1 MINPPAQRALGLLL
15 AFGAG
20 TGLSLYTIFFK
31 QVAGNYPLAA
41 LMLAMFLV
49 ASVVS
54 LPGYLLH
61 LHKQARR
68 GSLKLSHRW
77 DSLALLLGVILSLL
91 AGNFL
96 MAAALGRA
104 APALVHVVHRTEL
117 IFTVLFAA
125 WLLHESFN
133 RWTLVAIAL
142 VFLGLVVMR
151 WNDDL
156 GAGGISWLVVALACS
171 SAACFAIAPILTK
184 FLLQQGYEPQSINAV
199 RLLGNCCLL
208 ALLPA
213 NIANLLAL
221 PWEAVMF
228 AGLAGC
234 SGPLVGR
241 LCHTYAIK
249 FIKLSSASLVS
260 MSAVVITFLLQF
272 MIYGL
277 VPSWFELAGAAI
289 ISSAVALTVVVTY
302 RQVAE

>member
-156 GAGGISWLVVALACS
+156 AAGGISWLVVMLACS

-208 ALLPA
+208 ALLPT
-213 NIANLLAL
+213 NIANLMAL

-249 FIKLSSASLVS
+249 FIKVSSASLVS

-277 VPSWFELAGAAI
+277 VPSWLELAGAAI

-302 RQVAE
+302 RQTAE

>member
-1 MINPPAQRALGLLL
+1 MMTGQAQRALGLLL

-31 QVAGNYPLAA
+31 QVAGKYPLAA

-49 ASVVS
+49 ASAAS

-61 LHKQARR
+61 LRRQAQR
-68 GSLKLSHRW
+68 
-77 DSLALLLGVILSLL
+77 DSLSLRHHWSSMLLLLGVVLSLL

-133 RWTLVAIAL
+133 RWTLLAIAL
-142 VFLGLVVMR
+142 VFFGLVVMR
-151 WNDDL
+151 WNDALAAD
-156 GAGGISWLVVALACS
+156 GISWLVVALACS
-171 SAACFAIAPILTK
+171 SAACFAIAPIFTK
-184 FLLQQGYEPQSINAV
+184 FLLRQGYYPQTINAV
-199 RLLGNCCLL
+199 RLMGNCCLL

-213 NIANLLAL
+213 NIANLLDL
-221 PWEAVMF
+221 PWEAIMF

-234 SGPLVGR
+234 SGPLAGR

-249 FIKLSSASLVS
+249 LIKLSSTSLVS

-272 MIYGL
+272 MVYGL
-277 VPSWFELAGAAI
+277 VPSWFQLAGAAI
-289 ISSAVALTVVVTY
+289 VSSAVALTVVITY
-302 RQVAE
+302 RQEPE

>member
-1 MINPPAQRALGLLL
+1 MSGAPAQRALGLLL

-49 ASVVS
+49 ASVAS

-142 VFLGLVVMR
+142 VFFGLVVMR
-151 WNDDL
+151 WDDDL
-156 GAGGISWLVVALACS
+156 AAGGISWLVVALACS

-184 FLLQQGYEPQSINAV
+184 FLLQRGYEPQSINAV

>member
-1 MINPPAQRALGLLL
+1 MTPQAQRALGLLL

-31 QVAGNYPLAA
+31 QVAGSYPLAA

-49 ASVVS
+49 ASLAS

-61 LHKQARR
+61 LHRQARR
-68 GSLKLSHRW
+68 DTLRW
-77 DSLALLLGVILSLL
+77 RHHWSSCLLLLGVVLSLL

-133 RWTLVAIAL
+133 RWTLMAIVL
-142 VFLGLVVMR
+142 VFIGLLVMR

-156 GAGGISWLVVALACS
+156 AADGISWLVVALACG

-184 FLLQQGYEPQSINAV
+184 FLLQQGYYPQTINAA

-213 NIANLLAL
+213 NITNLLAL
-221 PWEAVMF
+221 PWEAIMF

-249 FIKLSSASLVS
+249 FIKLSSTSLVS
-260 MSAVVITFLLQF
+260 MSAVVITFVLQF

-277 VPSWFELAGAAI
+277 VPSWFQLAGAVI
-289 ISSAVALTVVVTY
+289 ISSAVALTVIITY
-302 RQVAE
+302 RQGAE